1 MNVLLFKLVQLAII
15 VVLIVFISDFRRKRD
30 MVPLVRERWTSILKM
45 AYLVPLA
52 VYAHALIRMQSI
64 ASLDFIALAMT
75 LLGTFLVI
83 RAKRDLAAH
92 HTWAG
97 YCLKS
102 ERFTA
107 HGIYAYIR
115 HPLYTG
121 IYIVVLGSLFTILPR
136 LNLSQSI
143 ALPAAAL
150 FSVSYVMGFL
160 ALLANRETSTLLD
173 KYGVPFRRYM
183 ESVHPF
189 LPLRRYVQP
198 RDD

>member
-1 MNVLLFKLVQLAII
+1 ME
-15 VVLIVFISDFRRKRD
+15 
-30 MVPLVRERWTSILKM
+30 PLVPERWTSILKM

-52 VYAHALIRMQSI
+52 VYAHTLIRMQ
-64 ASLDFIALAMT
+64 ALAALDFAALAWT
-75 LLGTFLVI
+75 LLGTFLVV
-83 RAKRDLAAH
+83 RAKRDLATH

-97 YCLKS
+97 YCLKT

-121 IYIVVLGSLFTILPR
+121 IFIVILGSLFTILPR
-136 LNLSQSI
+136 LNLSLSI

-160 ALLANRETSTLLD
+160 ALLANRETNALLD
-173 KYGVPFRRYM
+173 KYGMPFRHYK
-183 ESVHPF
+183 ECVHPF
-189 LPLRRYVQP
+189 LPLRRYIQP